1 MQDALL
7 PRAEADPHG
16 AARDPGDGAE
26 RPVTEYAGRGDVEKT
41 MALLWGRA
49 RSTGRGPRPGLT
61 VADVVAAAVTIADAE
76 GLAALSMRKVGERL
90 GRSAMSL
97 YSYVP
102 GKAELVDL
110 MLDTVLG
117 ERPTR
122 YDLGAGWRP
131 ALEAATRDAWEFYGR
146 HPWALQVAGGRAV
159 LGPNELDR
167 YEELLRVLTASG
179 LSALDAGRAA
189 SAVDA
194 FVRGAART
202 YADSRAAESTTGVS
216 DDEWWSERAPL
227 LDEIM
232 AEQGPT
238 RYPTITA
245 LAAEGVYEQPDRA
258 PDDTTPY
265 LEREAL
271 DAFEFGLQLLLDGLE
286 AHATRTAAER
296 R

>member
-1 MQDALL
+1 M
-7 PRAEADPHG
+7 
-16 AARDPGDGAE
+16 
-26 RPVTEYAGRGDVEKT
+26 TEYAGRGDVEKT
-41 MALLWGRA
+41 MALLWGRTRA
-49 RSTGRGPRPGLT
+49 GGRGPRPGLS
-61 VADVVAAAVTIADAE
+61 VADVVAAAVALADAE
-76 GLAALSMRKVGERL
+76 GLAAVSMRRVGERL

-110 MLDTVLG
+110 MLDAVLG
-117 ERPTR
+117 EQPAT
-122 YDLGAGWRP
+122 YDLAAGWR
-131 ALEAATRDAWEFYGR
+131 AAVEAATRDAWDFYVR

-179 LSALDAGRAA
+179 LSGLDAGRAA
-189 SAVDA
+189 AAVDA

-202 YADSRAAESTTGVS
+202 YADSHAAEAATGVS

-232 AEQGPT
+232 ATEGPT

-258 PDDTTPY
+258 PDDATPY

-286 AHATRTAAER
+286 AHATRARDDR